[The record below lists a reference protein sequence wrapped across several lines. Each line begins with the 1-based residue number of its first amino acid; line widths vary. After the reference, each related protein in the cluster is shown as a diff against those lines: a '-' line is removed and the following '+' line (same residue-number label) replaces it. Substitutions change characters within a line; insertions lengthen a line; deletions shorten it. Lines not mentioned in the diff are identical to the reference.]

1 MGGGG
6 NSNDTVVAP
15 NLGQLTQ
22 KISRSVLSV
31 DSSSQLTFKKQED
44 KLSVDCIF

>member
-1 MGGGG
+1 MGGGE
-6 NSNDTVVAP
+6 NSRGTVVAP

-22 KISRSVLSV
+22 KISRTVLSV

-44 KLSVDCIF
+44 KLSVVRIF